1 MMVFSMMPAMAFADD
16 EAAADPA
23 AEVAVEEASEAE
35 AVDAVTETENA
46 AADIAEVQTGEPQ
59 ETAEDELLVDEEL
72 VAEDEEDAE
81 LAEDE
86 EYGEGEFSSEGTVD
100 PDEIGA
106 DPEKLMDEFFY
117 DGTRSSKE
125 LLSVKGERL
134 GGNNLKYYNMYKS
147 LMNSV
152 TAGSRTSTQVNTTV
166 PNIIGKKKI
175 TAKSLGLKKLAKVSG
190 GKLVLTSAAQK
201 KIKAL
206 IEPENWQLVFSSLLF
221 DNAAAAYWV
230 DWYSGNPLWQ
240 YNMSYKGN
248 AKAITITSSYFIYG
262 LPVMGPFQGST
273 YAVNSSRISAANTA
287 KNTAATIVSTFNN
300 RISSGY
306 YESDRSTYGNAFD
319 AYLDRQRL
327 HYYCERIASLT
338 EYDSD
343 AFEDWKAGSV
353 SNRGPWEMIYVF
365 DGNSST
371 KVVCEGYAKAFKYLC
386 DLSTFRSNW
395 IDCQILSGLSDT
407 TDSKSGHMWNVV
419 RMNDGLNYLVDPTWM
434 DNGTSVTD
442 SWFLKG
448 AAGGTADSFKVNGD
462 YRTRSYNADT
472 KRVFAPAERLLAQS
486 DYNVYNGSRAISLA
500 APKIKKPKKGKKSFT
515 AKWYPVTAPVGAL
528 YVDGYQIQYSTKK
541 SMKSAK
547 TVTVKGYAQSSR
559 VIKKLRKNK
568 KYYVRIRTFAKVGK
582 TTYYSAW
589 SAKKKVKTK

>member
-16 EAAADPA
+16 EAAAEPA
-23 AEVAVEEASEAE
+23 VEVAVEEASEAE
-35 AVDAVTETENA
+35 AIDA
-46 AADIAEVQTGEPQ
+46 AADTAEVQTGEPQ
-59 ETAEDELLVDEEL
+59 ETAEDELLVENEEL
-72 VAEDEEDAE
+72 LDDEEDAE

-117 DGTRSSKE
+117 EGTGSSKD
-125 LLSVKGERL
+125 LLSVKGDRL

-147 LMNSV
+147 LMTSV
-152 TAGSRTSTQVNTTV
+152 TAGSRTSTHVNTTV
-166 PNIIGKKKI
+166 PKIIGKKKI
-175 TAKSLGLKKLAKVSG
+175 TASSLGLKKLAKVSG
-190 GKLVLTSAAQK
+190 GKLYLTSAAEK

-206 IEPENWQLVFSSLLF
+206 IEPENWQLVFSSLMY
-221 DNAAAAYWV
+221 DNAADAYWV
-230 DWYSGNPLWQ
+230 DWYSGNYFYQ
-240 YNMSYKGN
+240 YKFSYSGN
-248 AKAITITSSYFIYG
+248 SKAITISSSEFMYG
-262 LPVMGPFQGST
+262 MPAMAVFQGST

-287 KNTAATIVSTFNN
+287 KNTAATIVSSFNN
-300 RISSGY
+300 KISSGY
-306 YESDRSTYGNAFD
+306 YSGQSD
-319 AYLDRQRL
+319 AYIDRERL
-327 HYYCERIASLT
+327 HYYCSKIAELT
-338 EYDSD
+338 EYDDNAYKQWEADPS
-343 AFEDWKAGSV
+343 KI

-500 APKIKKPKKGKKSFT
+500 APKIKKPKRGKKSFT
-515 AKWYPVTAPVGAL
+515 ARWTAVTTPVGAL

-559 VIKKLRKNK
+559 VIKKLKKNK

>member
-72 VAEDEEDAE
+72 LDDEEDAE

-117 DGTRSSKE
+117 DGVSGSKE

-147 LMNSV
+147 LMTSV

-248 AKAITITSSYFIYG
+248 AKAITITSSYFFYG

-306 YESDRSTYGNAFD
+306 YSGQSD
-319 AYLDRQRL
+319 AYIDRERL
-327 HYYCERIASLT
+327 HYYCSKIAELT
-338 EYDSD
+338 EYDDNAYKQWEADPS
-343 AFEDWKAGSV
+343 KI

-365 DGNSST
+365 DPYTST

-434 DNGTSVTD
+434 DPKGYNDGTVND
-442 SWFLKG
+442 NWFLKG
-448 AAGGTADSFKVNGD
+448 AAGGNADSFKVNGD
-462 YRTRSYNADT
+462 YRTRSYNAET
-472 KRVFAPAERLLAQS
+472 KRVFAPAERQLAQS
-486 DYNVYNGSRAISLA
+486 DYNVNAASRAISLS

-528 YVDGYQIQYSTKK
+528 YVDGYQIQYSLKK
-541 SMKSAK
+541 NMKKAK
-547 TVTVKGYAQSSR
+547 TVTVMGYAQSSR
-559 VIKKLRKNK
+559 VIKKLK
-568 KYYVRIRTFAKVGK
+568 KKKTYYVHVRTFAKVGK

>member
-1 MMVFSMMPAMAFADD
+1 MMVFSMMPAMTFADD

-46 AADIAEVQTGEPQ
+46 AAETVEVQTGEPQ
-59 ETAEDELLVDEEL
+59 DAVEEEQLVEDEEL
-72 VAEDEEDAE
+72 LDDEEDAE

-125 LLSVKGERL
+125 LMSVKGDRL

-147 LMNSV
+147 LMTSV

-262 LPVMGPFQGST
+262 LSVMGPFQGST

-287 KNTAATIVSTFNN
+287 KNTAATIVSSFNN
-300 RISSGY
+300 KISSGY
-306 YESDRSTYGNAFD
+306 YSGQSD
-319 AYLDRQRL
+319 AYIDKERL
-327 HYYCERIASLT
+327 HYYCERIAALA
-338 EYDSD
+338 EYDYD
-343 AFEDWKAGSV
+343 AAAQLIAGTV
-353 SNRGPWEMIYVF
+353 SNYAPWEMIYVF
-365 DGNSST
+365 DGNTST

-395 IDCQILSGLSDT
+395 IDCQILTGLSDI
-407 TDSKSGHMWNVV
+407 TDSTSGHMWNVV

-434 DNGTSVTD
+434 DGTNGLKEN
-442 SWFLKG
+442 WFLKG
-448 AAGGTADSFKVNGD
+448 AAGGNADSFKVNGD
-462 YRTRSYNADT
+462 YRTRSYNAET
-472 KRVFAPAERLLAQS
+472 KRVFAPAERQLAQS
-486 DYNVYNGSRAISLA
+486 DYNVNAASRAISLA

-528 YVDGYQIQYSTKK
+528 YVDGYQIQYSLKK
-541 SMKSAK
+541 NMKKAK
-547 TVTVKGYAQSSR
+547 TVTVMGYAQSSR
-559 VIKKLRKNK
+559 VIKKLK
-568 KYYVRIRTFAKVGK
+568 KKKTYYVHVRSFARVGK
-582 TTYYSAW
+582 AYYYSPW